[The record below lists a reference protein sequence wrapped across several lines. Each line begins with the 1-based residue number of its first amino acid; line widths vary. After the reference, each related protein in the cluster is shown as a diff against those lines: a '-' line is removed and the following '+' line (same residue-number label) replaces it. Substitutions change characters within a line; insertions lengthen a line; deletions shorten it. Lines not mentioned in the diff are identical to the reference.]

1 LVRLTATGE
10 VMMDLEK
17 RFALI
22 MRLVESQERAV
33 FSVHGVIY
41 DGFVLRCLNGR
52 MDVVARPYGTDDVRE
67 NLAWDLGEVD
77 TFGLFENDV
86 DDEVEDPLMG
96 TARDLAGQ
104 AKRWDELSLA
114 ERLVHQHTPRG
125 ATS

>member
-17 RFALI
+17 RFA
-22 MRLVESQERAV
+22 
-33 FSVHGVIY
+33 
-41 DGFVLRCLNGR
+41 
-52 MDVVARPYGTDDVRE
+52 
-67 NLAWDLGEVD
+67 LGEVD